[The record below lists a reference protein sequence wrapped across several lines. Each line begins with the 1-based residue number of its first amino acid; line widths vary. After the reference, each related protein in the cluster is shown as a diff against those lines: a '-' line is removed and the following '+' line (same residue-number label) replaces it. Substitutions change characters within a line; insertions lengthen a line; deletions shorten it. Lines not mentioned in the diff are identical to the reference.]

1 MYSTYGYT
9 SEVVFNQYMLLNK
22 REPEFEKSKA
32 LIQSDQKGTSHHV
45 DISTHFFH
53 MPF

>member
-9 SEVVFNQYMLLNK
+9 SEVVFNQYMLL
-22 REPEFEKSKA
+22 RESQILKKKSKA
-32 LIQSDQKGTSHHV
+32 LIQSDQKGTSQHV

-53 MPF
+53 KPF